1 MSKSIPGWPDPSPAG
16 RQNCKPWSERPQSAR
31 ADYKSWNNDWSSSI
45 LGFRC
50 KKFKQNF
57 DLINS
62 RCWSA
67 KLYLDLFNPKFWL
80 SGCTFD
86 HLSSFL
92 PWRTASVIFTQE
104 DQIASRILQFL
115 IHQKLQDSFF
125 LDFYTCY
132 EASIAS
138 PCVVLW
144 EIKRKRAFPKALRPA
159 LIRVR
164 GIYCNNVVWTPL
176 LLFCDKRVNCLFILF
191 IFLLYLANIFCNDF
205 VGYCISW

>member
-1 MSKSIPGWPDPSPAG
+1 MITTISSETIISKAYCYILQDFLKSSPIPSWPDLSPAG

-31 ADYKSWNNDWSSSI
+31 ADFKSWNNDWSSSI

-57 DLINS
+57 DLRNS

-67 KLYLDLFNPKFWL
+67 KLYLEFFVPKFWL

-125 LDFYTCY
+125 SRFLHK
-132 EASIAS
+132 
-138 PCVVLW
+138 LW
-144 EIKRKRAFPKALRPA
+144 SLYSKPLCCALRDQKEKSISKSTPA
-159 LIRVR
+159 SSDQ
-164 GIYCNNVVWTPL
+164 GQGHL
-176 LLFCDKRVNCLFILF
+176 L
-191 IFLLYLANIFCNDF
+191 
-205 VGYCISW
+205 